1 MGHSSAPK
9 LRNDLIASHLFECT
23 KVAFSEHVLTITL
36 NRPDKRHAINKVM
49 ANELVYCLD
58 LAKNHA
64 DIRVVLIRA
73 EGPVFCAGADLFDL
87 HSSTAPIAM
96 RLPCVGELND
106 IPLKMRQLCKPV
118 VVSVQGMAMAGAL
131 LMICN
136 ATQVIASDQAQFSA
150 PEIKRGLWPHM
161 VMAGLFRVMP
171 QRQALDFIMRAQVL
185 NATAA
190 RQAGLVTDVVAADT
204 LNATTLALA
213 RELAQ
218 LAPTTLTLGLEA
230 YYQQELMPFEQAI
243 PYLKTML
250 DKTLLTDDAKEGIQ
264 AFKEKRPP
272 HWSDPL

>member
-9 LRNDLIASHLFECT
+9 LRNELIAPHLFECT
-23 KVAFSEHVLTITL
+23 KVAFSEQVLTITL

-58 LAKNHA
+58 LAKKHV
-64 DIRVVLIRA
+64 DVRVVVIRS

-87 HSSTAPIAM
+87 HSSTAPSSTH
-96 RLPCVGELND
+96 LPHLGELND

-150 PEIKRGLWPHM
+150 PEIKRGLWPYM
-161 VMAGLFRVMP
+161 VMAGLCRVMP
-171 QRQALDFIMRAQVL
+171 RRQALDFMMRATVL
-185 NATAA
+185 DVTAA
-190 RQAGLVTDVVAADT
+190 RQTGLVTDVVAADALT
-204 LNATTLALA
+204 ASTKALA
-213 RELAQ
+213 NELAQ

-250 DKTLLTDDAKEGIQ
+250 DKTLLSDDAREGIQ

-272 HWSDPL
+272 RWQDPS

>member
-9 LRNDLIASHLFECT
+9 LRNELIASHLFECT

-36 NRPDKRHAINKVM
+36 YRPDKRHAINKVM

-96 RLPCVGELND
+96 QLPPVGELND

-118 VVSVQGMAMAGAL
+118 VVSVQGVAMAGAL
-131 LMICN
+131 LLICN

-161 VMAGLFRVMP
+161 VMAGLCRVMP

-185 NATAA
+185 NASAA

-204 LNATTLALA
+204 LNASTLALA

-218 LAPTTLTLGLEA
+218 LAPTSLALGLEA

-250 DKTLLTDDAKEGIQ
+250 DKTLRSDDAKEGIQ

-272 HWSDPL
+272 HWNDPS